1 MKARVIIGAN
11 YGDEG
16 KGTVTATY
24 TKYATG
30 KVLNVLTN
38 GGAQRGHSILTEDGS
53 FTFQHFGSGTC
64 FGADNY
70 YPAFYILNPMQF
82 VDEYDDLFE
91 RGVIQK
97 VKLFRDKQ
105 CRWSTPYDMMANQIL
120 EHKRDKNKHGSC
132 GMGIWETIL
141 RYQCTVTMDIDQF
154 CALDTVDQKNYL
166 KTIRDYFEKRIG
178 TIPAEYKMAWYDEH
192 TMDHFI
198 RDCGF
203 LRAKTNTLFDVANYD
218 EIIFEN
224 GQGLLL
230 NDTGFDV
237 AGTTPSKTGVDYAL
251 QLMKTFGCDDVEL
264 HYVTR
269 PYMTKHGRGGFELE
283 AERRVVSTYV
293 NEDRTNHYNRFQE
306 NFRYG
311 MLDIEDLHDRIQNDA
326 KKLDNQL
333 RYTYKLEV
341 THCDEMDRLAEF
353 GKHFQNINSYD
364 CALIK

>member
-24 TKYATG
+24 TKHATG

-38 GGAQRGHSILTEDGS
+38 GGAQRGHSILTEAGN
-53 FTFQHFGSGTC
+53 FTFQHFGSGTY

-82 VDEYDDLFE
+82 AEEYDDLFE
-91 RGVIQK
+91 RGVVQK
-97 VKLFRDKQ
+97 VKLFRDKR

-120 EHKRDKNKHGSC
+120 EQKRNKNKHGSC

-154 CALDTVDQKNYL
+154 CALDTVNQKNYL
-166 KTIRDYFEKRIG
+166 KNIRDYFEKRIG
-178 TIPAEYKMAWYDEH
+178 DIPAEYKMPWYDEN
-192 TMDHFI
+192 TMEHFI

-203 LRAKTNTLFDVANYD
+203 LRAKTNILFDVVNYD
-218 EIIFEN
+218 EVIFEN

-230 NDTGFDV
+230 NDTGLDV

-251 QLMKTFGCDDVEL
+251 QLLNQFGCDDVEL
-264 HYVTR
+264 NYVTR
-269 PYMTKHGRGGFELE
+269 PYMTRHGRGEFEFE
-283 AERRVVSTYV
+283 AERGVVSTYV

-306 NFRYG
+306 EFRYG
-311 MLDIEDLHDRIQNDA
+311 MLNIEDLRNRIENDA
-326 KKLDNQL
+326 KKINNHL
-333 RYTYKLEV
+333 RYTCKLEV

-353 GKHFQNINSYD
+353 GKHFQNINTYD

>member
-53 FTFQHFGSGTC
+53 LTFQHFGSGTC

-154 CALDTVDQKNYL
+154 CPLDTVDQKKYL
-166 KTIRDYFEKRIG
+166 KTIRDYFEKRIVESFADNPKIKSIIAG
-178 TIPAEYKMAWYDEH
+178 DSQLVHGLQFVDNLCSI
-192 TMDHFI
+192 I
-198 RDCGF
+198 RLHKSNCDTEGF
-203 LRAKTNTLFDVANYD
+203 YSILVDV
-218 EIIFEN
+218 I
-224 GQGLLL
+224 
-230 NDTGFDV
+230 
-237 AGTTPSKTGVDYAL
+237 
-251 QLMKTFGCDDVEL
+251 
-264 HYVTR
+264 R
-269 PYMTKHGRGGFELE
+269 
-283 AERRVVSTYV
+283 
-293 NEDRTNHYNRFQE
+293 
-306 NFRYG
+306 
-311 MLDIEDLHDRIQNDA
+311 
-326 KKLDNQL
+326 
-333 RYTYKLEV
+333 EV
-341 THCDEMDRLAEF
+341 
-353 GKHFQNINSYD
+353 
-364 CALIK
+364 